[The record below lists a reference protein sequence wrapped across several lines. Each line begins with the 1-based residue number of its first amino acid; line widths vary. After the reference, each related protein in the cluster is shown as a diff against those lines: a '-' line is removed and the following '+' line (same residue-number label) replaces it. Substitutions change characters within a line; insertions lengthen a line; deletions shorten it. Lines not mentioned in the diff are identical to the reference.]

1 MGSSRIAVLQGSV
14 SPQGEVGRQRM
25 DRCVWPGEGSRLEMS
40 LESSLEGRGKARRG
54 QVGHSQPH
62 ADDGGPAG
70 SNSEPEGLALRS
82 RASFSRSFVKHGV
95 RV

>member
-25 DRCVWPGEGSRLEMS
+25 DRCIWPGEGSRLEMS

-70 SNSEPEGLALRS
+70 SNSELEGLVLRS